1 MVGLVW
7 RRSMPGVIRV
17 QIIIEVMVN
26 TFRSFVRLFLKN
38 DIIHIFGMLIGV
50 FENPSLPMRGLK
62 REFERKYVVYN
73 D

>member
-1 MVGLVW
+1 
-7 RRSMPGVIRV
+7 MPGVIRV

-38 DIIHIFGMLIGV
+38 DIPHIFEMLIGV
-50 FENPSLPMRGLK
+50 IENPSLPMRGLK

>member
-1 MVGLVW
+1 
-7 RRSMPGVIRV
+7 MPGVIRV

-26 TFRSFVRLFLKN
+26 TFRCFVRLFLKN
-38 DIIHIFGMLIGV
+38 NIPRIFEMFIGV